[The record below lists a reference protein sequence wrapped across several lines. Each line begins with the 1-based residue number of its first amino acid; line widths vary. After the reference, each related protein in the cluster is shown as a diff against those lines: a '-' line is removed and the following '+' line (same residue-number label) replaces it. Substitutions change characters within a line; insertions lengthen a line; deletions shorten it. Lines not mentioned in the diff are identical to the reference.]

1 MVCLEVVFGCK
12 NSSSADS
19 YIFSALIIMAILLGL
34 RILCYAMYL
43 MLKRNTTESPGHEAS
58 SDGGDVDLRPSL

>member
-34 RILCYAMYL
+34 RLLCYAIYL
-43 MLKRNTTESPGHEAS
+43 LLKRTTESPGHEAS